1 MNFDRFGE
9 NVYHLKKSQP
19 ERKKEKK
26 EAGIFQPDMFLLLQ
40 LFFSVCTYYLVFFM
54 FDWQCF
60 TEIGRMRWQW
70 FENNVHQE

>member
-54 FDWQCF
+54 FD
-60 TEIGRMRWQW
+60 
-70 FENNVHQE
+70 